1 MAYVDLPL
9 VKRHLNVESDF
20 LEDDDYIQTLIET
33 AEENIAK
40 DLCIT
45 VEELATIDGST
56 KIPAPLR
63 HAILLT
69 IGTYYSNR
77 ENVSTAKLQEIPRG
91 ARYLTELYRNYS
103 L

>member
-1 MAYVDLPL
+1 MAYVDLQL

-33 AEENIAK
+33 AEENVAK
-40 DLCIT
+40 DLCVT
-45 VEELATIDGST
+45 VEKLATIDGGT

-63 HAILLT
+63 QAILLT

-77 ENVSTAKLQEIPRG
+77 ESVSTARLQEIPRG
-91 ARYLTELYRNYS
+91 VKYLIELYRNYS

>member
-1 MAYVDLPL
+1 MAYVELQL

-33 AEENIAK
+33 AEENVAK
-40 DLCIT
+40 DLCVT
-45 VEELATIDGST
+45 VEDLATIGGGT

-69 IGTYYSNR
+69 IGTYYANR
-77 ENVSTAKLQEIPRG
+77 ESISNARLQEIPRG
-91 ARYLTELYRNYS
+91 VKYITELYRNYS